1 MEITIKGTQKEIAGL
16 VLELQNRQIV
26 VTNVSKSPSSLTAE
40 SIYKTCRD
48 HLAKEDGKQ
57 GTLYLCDPQKNKEC
71 QKEICQMPNGC
82 FMTTNEAYAKIDAD
96 GSKMAF
102 CFER

>member
-40 SIYKTCRD
+40 SIYKTCCD
-48 HLAKEDGKQ
+48 HLAKEDK
-57 GTLYLCDPQKNKEC
+57 
-71 QKEICQMPNGC
+71 
-82 FMTTNEAYAKIDAD
+82 
-96 GSKMAF
+96 
-102 CFER
+102 